1 MPTSPEELVT
11 STLEEMLGW
20 QVENRMW
27 SKELRRKSSALVN
40 SRLANEISLADYQAN
55 RKKAQEDAAECRR
68 RAAMLDTQIVRRRI
82 AGLPHAI

>member
-55 RKKAQEDAAECRR
+55 RKQAQEDAAECRR
-68 RAAMLDTQIVRRRI
+68 RAAMLDTQIVRCRI
-82 AGLPHAI
+82 AGLPHAV